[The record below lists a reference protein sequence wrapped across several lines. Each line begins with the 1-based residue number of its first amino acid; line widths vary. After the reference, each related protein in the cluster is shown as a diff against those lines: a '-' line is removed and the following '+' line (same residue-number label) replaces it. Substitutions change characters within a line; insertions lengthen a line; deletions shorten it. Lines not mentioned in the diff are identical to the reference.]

1 MGDKNMAKERRKK
14 GEDVYVV
21 PQKIVMMACCPEGE
35 GKVVPRELKDG
46 ILLELG
52 KGLGDRGNVIMTRLD
67 DSHLKR
73 IDALVEVEAFRS
85 RSEAA
90 AYFIR
95 QGIHARG
102 DIFAEVMPT
111 VDKIRE
117 LKLQAKRELGKKE

>member
-1 MGDKNMAKERRKK
+1 MGDKNTANERKRKE
-14 GEDVYVV
+14 EDVYGV

-35 GKVVPRELKDG
+35 GKIVPGELKDG

-67 DSHLKR
+67 DAHLKR
-73 IDALVEVEAFRS
+73 VDALVEVEAFRS

-95 QGIHARG
+95 QGIHARSNL
-102 DIFAEVMPT
+102 FAEVMPT
-111 VDKIRE
+111 VEKIRE
-117 LKLQAKRELGKKE
+117 LKQQAKRELSKKE

>member
-1 MGDKNMAKERRKK
+1 MANERKRKK
-14 GEDVYVV
+14 EDVNGV
-21 PQKIVMMACCPEGE
+21 PKKIVVMACCPEGE
-35 GKVVPRELKDG
+35 GRIVPRELKDG

-67 DSHLKR
+67 DAHLKR

-95 QGIHARG
+95 QGIHARK
-102 DIFAEVMPT
+102 DLFAEVMPT

-117 LKLQAKRELGKKE
+117 LKQQAKRELSKKE

>member
-1 MGDKNMAKERRKK
+1 MGDKKRTTERKRRV
-14 GEDVYVV
+14 EDVYGT
-21 PQKIVMMACCPEGE
+21 PEKIVMMACCPEGE
-35 GKVVPRELKDG
+35 GRVVPRELKDG

-52 KGLGDRGNVIMTRLD
+52 KGLGDRGNVVMTRLD
-67 DSHLKR
+67 DAHLKR

-95 QGIHARG
+95 QGIHARN
-102 DIFAEVMPT
+102 DLFAEVMPT

-117 LKLQAKRELGKKE
+117 LKQQAKRELSKKE

>member
-1 MGDKNMAKERRKK
+1 MGDKNMAKERKRK
-14 GEDVYVV
+14 GEDVHGV
-21 PQKIVMMACCPEGE
+21 PPKIVMMACCPEGE
-35 GKVVPRELKDG
+35 GKAVPRELKDG

-52 KGLGDRGNVIMTRLD
+52 RGLGDRGNVIMTRLD

-73 IDALVEVEAFRS
+73 IDALVEVDAFRS

-95 QGIHARG
+95 QGIHARS
-102 DIFAEVMPT
+102 DLFAEVMPT

-117 LKLQAKRELGKKE
+117 LKQQAKRELSKKE